1 MQRPRGAEQQTKSR
15 KSPGWNTGACRE
27 QWGMG
32 LTRETVDSVRAE
44 TLQP

>member
-1 MQRPRGAEQQTKSR
+1 MQRPGRAEQQTEAGTR
-15 KSPGWNTGACRE
+15 LLAACRE

-32 LTRETVDSVRAE
+32 LTRETMDSVRAE